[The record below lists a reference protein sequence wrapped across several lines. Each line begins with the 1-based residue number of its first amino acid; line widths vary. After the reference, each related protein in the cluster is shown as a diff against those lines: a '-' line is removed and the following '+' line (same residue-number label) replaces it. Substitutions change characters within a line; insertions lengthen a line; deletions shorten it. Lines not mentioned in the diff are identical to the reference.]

1 MSIFS
6 RLSDIINSNINS
18 MLERAKDPEKIIRL
32 IIQEMEDTLVEV
44 RSGAV
49 RLIADKKDLERR
61 IGRLEAERDEWQR
74 KAELA
79 LEKDREDLAR
89 GALAAKARAVDTLT
103 VLGEEVAA
111 LDAALAKQN
120 EDLAQLQV
128 KLADAKAREKALAT
142 RHSVASNRLKMRG
155 HLHDERLTG
164 AFARFDQMERS
175 LDELEGKVESYDLGR
190 RRSLSEEFADLET
203 DAAVEDE
210 LARLKARVKGG
221 GTGGATGA

>member
-44 RSGAV
+44 RSTAV
-49 RLIADKKDLERR
+49 RLIADKKELERK

-89 GALAAKARAVDTLT
+89 GALAAKARAVETLKI
-103 VLGEEVAA
+103 LHEEIAA
-111 LDAALAKQN
+111 LEEALAKQN
-120 EDLAQLQV
+120 EDLAQLQA

-142 RHSVASNRLKMRG
+142 RHTVASSRLKMRG
-155 HLHDERLTG
+155 HIHDERITN
-164 AFARFDQMERS
+164 AFARFEEVERS
-175 LDELEGKVESYDLGR
+175 LDEIEGKVESYDLGR
-190 RRSLSEEFADLET
+190 RRSLSEEFAELET

-210 LARLKARVKGG
+210 LAQLKARVKGSAG
-221 GTGGATGA
+221 GTTGA